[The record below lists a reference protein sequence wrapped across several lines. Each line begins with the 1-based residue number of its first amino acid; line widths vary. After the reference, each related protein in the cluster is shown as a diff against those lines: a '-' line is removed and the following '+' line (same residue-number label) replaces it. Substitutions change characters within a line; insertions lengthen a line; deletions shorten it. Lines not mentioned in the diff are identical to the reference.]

1 MLFLSSSC
9 PDALDLHWGSG
20 DLVWVWTSRSEPTVW
35 TRTVSVR
42 RLYCIHYWGFNEK
55 KACEVRAVMDGCCE
69 AGRGVAGYSV
79 TVWSDS
85 SSAGSDVRPSLYFR
99 VLLTRSPPT
108 RHTQQL
114 HPSPRASHWRSI
126 DLSASVCMSSYQEF
140 IMCSDLLDF
149 QNKGRWQ
156 TLRLLDC

>member
-69 AGRGVAGYSV
+69 AGRGVAGYLV

-126 DLSASVCMSSYQEF
+126 DLSASVCTSSYQEF
-140 IMCSDLLDF
+140 IMCSDVLDF

>member
-1 MLFLSSSC
+1 MRTWRDKSRF
-9 PDALDLHWGSG
+9 LDLH
-20 DLVWVWTSRSEPTVW
+20 LTSRVSLDPQVR

-69 AGRGVAGYSV
+69 AGRGVAGYLV

-126 DLSASVCMSSYQEF
+126 DLSASVCTSSYQEF

>member
-1 MLFLSSSC
+1 MSWCSWPSLRLWWPRVS
-9 PDALDLHWGSG
+9 LDLQ
-20 DLVWVWTSRSEPTVW
+20 V
-35 TRTVSVR
+35 RTNCLNQNSISVR

-69 AGRGVAGYSV
+69 AGRGVAGYLV

-114 HPSPRASHWRSI
+114 HPSPRASHWRSV
-126 DLSASVCMSSYQEF
+126 DLSASVCTSSYQEF